1 MANQEVRLG
10 DAVTV
15 LASAAR
21 TATPTVDTF
30 NIVHGSATGCIVIID
45 CTAIAA
51 TPSVVFTL
59 QGYDPVSTKV
69 WTLLASAAIVATGTT
84 ILRVSPHLTAAAN
97 LIAKDIMPDSFTMS
111 AVHGDADSITYS
123 VSVQLVA

>member
-1 MANQEVRLG
+1 MAIQTVRLG
-10 DAVTV
+10 DVVTV

-21 TATPTVDTF
+21 TATPTVDQF
-30 NIVHGSATGCIVIID
+30 IVEHGSPDGLICVID

-84 ILRVSPHLTAAAN
+84 ILRVSPHLTASAN
-97 LIAKDIMPDSFTMS
+97 LIAKDIVPDAFTLT

-123 VSVQLVA
+123 VSVHVG